1 MCVCIYMNVYAF
13 KIGGQFFNTVLAV
26 YHCISLVRY
35 IDYCHSVF
43 CLVASVDKS
52 LFRVFTQIVIFSFA
66 LFLRVNLFLF
76 SVLLLM
82 LLTLFYVCIF
92 KYGQSDEENARFFIY
107 CGLYRIANRVFVL
120 SVCLLFI
127 GHSSSTL
134 AVAYVVHIITM
145 KNVFKIL
152 WFLLRVFAS
161 CACVGRLEIRPDKVV
176 IFNGFFGV
184 SGVWMSA
191 LYFFFFFDIVSG
203 VCELRSE
210 CGICFVSCVFESI
223 LLF

>member
-1 MCVCIYMNVYAF
+1 MVSRTRRTLDFSFIVVCIE
-13 KIGGQFFNTVLAV
+13 
-26 YHCISLVRY
+26 
-35 IDYCHSVF
+35 
-43 CLVASVDKS
+43 
-52 LFRVFTQIVIFSFA
+52 
-66 LFLRVNLFLF
+66 
-76 SVLLLM
+76 
-82 LLTLFYVCIF
+82 LLTEYLSC
-92 KYGQSDEENARFFIY
+92 Q
-107 CGLYRIANRVFVL
+107 FVYF
-120 SVCLLFI
+120 FI

-134 AVAYVVHIITM
+134 AVAYVVYIITM

-191 LYFFFFFDIVSG
+191 LYFFFLFDIVSG

-210 CGICFVSCVFESI
+210 CGICFVSCVFESSVRA
-223 LLF
+223 LVVFYCHFNNE